1 MADRQYWKAGADSS
15 RLRALLTRFHRIT
28 RRTGVLEDKIGE
40 VIDCP
45 PELLGEAPVRGLMR
59 SCLSLSMRKQLLHAI
74 HEADHDARAGALA
87 KAFSAYMLLQGR
99 APRSYQTNDAG
110 EFTLDSLGLEEEQ
123 EDACTPRAAAC
134 G

>member
-1 MADRQYWKAGADSS
+1 MADQYSRRIAADNS
-15 RLRALLTRFHRIT
+15 RLRALLTRFHRVT
-28 RRTGVLEDKIGE
+28 RPTKALEEKVGE

-45 PELLGEAPVRGLMR
+45 PELLSEAPVRGLMR

-74 HEADHDARAGALA
+74 HDADDRARSEALL

-99 APRSYQTNDAG
+99 APRSYRINDDG
-110 EFTLDSLGLEEEQ
+110 EFTLDVLGSEEEE
-123 EDACTPRAAAC
+123 EDVCMVRAAAC

>member
-1 MADRQYWKAGADSS
+1 MTDQYSRKIATDSS
-15 RLRALLTRFHRIT
+15 RLRALLTRFHRVT
-28 RRTGVLEDKIGE
+28 RPTKALKEKVGE

-45 PELLGEAPVRGLMR
+45 PELLSEAPVRGLMR

-74 HEADHDARAGALA
+74 HDADDRARSEALL

-99 APRSYQTNDAG
+99 APRSYRTNDDG
-110 EFTLDSLGLEEEQ
+110 EFALDFLGSEEEE
-123 EDACTPRAAAC
+123 EDVSMVRAAAC